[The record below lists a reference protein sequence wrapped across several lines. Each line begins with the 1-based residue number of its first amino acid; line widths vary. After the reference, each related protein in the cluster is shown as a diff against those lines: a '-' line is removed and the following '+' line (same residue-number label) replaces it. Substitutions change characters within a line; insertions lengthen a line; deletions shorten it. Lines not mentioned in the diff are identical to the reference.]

1 MRPQG
6 SELWYNT
13 GMNNFKIVIHTAE
26 EGGYWAEVAGLP
38 GCVSVG
44 DTLEEVKANI
54 LDAFGGCLTAMLRW
68 RLKQNATVTPEN
80 TMEYALA

>member
-1 MRPQG
+1 M
-6 SELWYNT
+6 LI
-13 GMNNFKIVIHTAE
+13 MNSFKVVIHNAE

-54 LDAFGGCLTAMLRW
+54 LDAFEGCLTAMLRW
-68 RLKQNATVTPEN
+68 RLKQDATLTQEN
-80 TMEYALA
+80 TLEYSFA

>member
-1 MRPQG
+1 MSINDFK
-6 SELWYNT
+6 SEGWRVVVHEA
-13 GMNNFKIVIHTAE
+13 K

-68 RLKQNATVTPEN
+68 RLKQNATLTQEN
-80 TMEYALA
+80 TMEYAFA

>member
-1 MRPQG
+1 MPD
-6 SELWYNT
+6 
-13 GMNNFKIVIHTAE
+13 MNSFKVVIHNAE

-54 LDAFGGCLTAMLRW
+54 LDAFEGCLAAMLRW
-68 RLKQNATVTPEN
+68 RLKQTATLTQEN
-80 TMEYALA
+80 TLEYSFA